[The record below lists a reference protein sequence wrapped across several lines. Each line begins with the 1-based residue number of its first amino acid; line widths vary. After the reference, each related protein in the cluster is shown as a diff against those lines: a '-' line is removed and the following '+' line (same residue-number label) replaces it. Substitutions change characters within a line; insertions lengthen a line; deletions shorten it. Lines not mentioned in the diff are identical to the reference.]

1 MERKDPSWL
10 KLTLRSGL
18 LFWTVFPVH
27 LLWGWLLSL
36 LFWPP
41 TMKQESKFFFE
52 DKDAFYKTMN
62 IYFSWGGSHSP
73 FLVYRQPLEQFLIS
87 ETLFPFTWTHL
98 KTLQSSECSHCWLS
112 QTWSQR
118 IIVLCGEERKEL
130 LVKEKSIHHLHS
142 KNGTAAGEG
151 TLSLT
156 AYLSFSPG
164 WTQTALG
171 VKCQQRAFWKIGLM
185 SSVSWLSESRLRDS
199 WFLFLGT

>member
-1 MERKDPSWL
+1 MNKISCIYFL
-10 KLTLRSGL
+10 KLTERGRWLFRHFYGKKRSTLTQVNFKIWTSL
-18 LFWTVFPVH
+18 LDCFSPPS
-27 LLWGWLLSL
+27 LGWLLSL

-41 TMKQESKFFFE
+41 TMKQESKFFSE

-156 AYLSFSPG
+156 ADLSFSPG

-171 VKCQQRAFWKIGLM
+171 VNGVNKGNSGK
-185 SSVSWLSESRLRDS
+185 
-199 WFLFLGT
+199 

>member
-18 LFWTVFPVH
+18 LFWTAFPH

-41 TMKQESKFFFE
+41 TMKQESKFFSE

-87 ETLFPFTWTHL
+87 EPLFPFTWTHL

-142 KNGTAAGEG
+142 KNRTAAGKG
-151 TLSLT
+151 TLPNSW
-156 AYLSFSPG
+156 FVI
-164 WTQTALG
+164 Q
-171 VKCQQRAFWKIGLM
+171 
-185 SSVSWLSESRLRDS
+185 SWLDPDS
-199 WFLFLGT
+199 SWS